1 MDVYAAVGLRAKK
14 QAYDLLAL
22 AVQESWGWE
31 TLPQLARL
39 PGGKPYFPVFPERY
53 FNLSHS
59 GSLALCALDEA
70 PVGADIQIV
79 KNWRPGLPQRTC
91 AERELAWLKEQGS
104 GGETF
109 ALLWAM
115 KEARA
120 KQDGSGLTSPI
131 REISVPLPE
140 AGERLLQWEGLWF
153 RTWTGPD
160 WAAAVC
166 GLTPPPEDIHWR
178 TL

>member
-1 MDVYAAVGLRAKK
+1 MEVYATQQLQRRE

-22 AVQESWGWE
+22 AVRESWGWDA
-31 TLPQLARL
+31 LPRLAR
-39 PGGKPYFPVFPERY
+39 PPKGKPYFSDCPGRH

-59 GSLALCALDEA
+59 GSLALCALDDA

-79 KNWRPGLPQRTC
+79 KRWRPGLPGRTC
-91 AERELAWLKEQGS
+91 SERELAWLEEQG
-104 GGETF
+104 GGWEAF

-115 KEARA
+115 KEARV
-120 KQDGSGLTSPI
+120 KWDGSGLTRPI

-140 AGERLLQWEGLWF
+140 RDEHLLQWDGLWF

-166 GLTPPPEDIHWR
+166 GLKPPPEDVRWR
-178 TL
+178 IL